1 MKQSIICVGISGS
14 GKSSFSKQF
23 QKEHPSYIRVN
34 RDDLRAAL
42 FNMEGY
48 YNSPL
53 FSDRESLINVVVYNI
68 IDSSSPKNNFIFDN
82 TNLNIIHLNKLL
94 GQLTLENIDFKFKFF
109 DIELEEAKQRV
120 LCRDYGYVERDDNK
134 VMLVWEEDN
143 QEISYDVNNLS
154 EVKYIDKQFL
164 DYLKIKEYILT
175 NFKEKIM
182 E

>member
-1 MKQSIICVGISGS
+1 MKKAIICVGISGS

-109 DIELEEAKQRV
+109 DIELEEAKLRV
-120 LCRDYGYVERDDNK
+120 AKRENFVLEDDNLDEWWDFSK
-134 VMLVWEEDN
+134 C
-143 QEISYDVNNLS
+143 
-154 EVKYIDKQFL
+154 KYINKQFL
-164 DYLKIKEYILT
+164 DYFKIKDYILT
-175 NFKEKIM
+175 NFKDKIL